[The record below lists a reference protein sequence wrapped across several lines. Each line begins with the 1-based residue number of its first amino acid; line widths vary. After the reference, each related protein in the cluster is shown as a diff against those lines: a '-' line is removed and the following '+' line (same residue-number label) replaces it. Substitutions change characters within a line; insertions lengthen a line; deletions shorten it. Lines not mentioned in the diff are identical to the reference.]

1 MALAYLLS
9 ILVLGSAGTNPQIF
23 CSRCLTPEF
32 FMQSSI
38 FYSPWSC
45 GTTKEGAE
53 ETTQCVRAMA
63 AQTGG
68 PELTSP
74 KM

>member
-1 MALAYLLS
+1 MQ
-9 ILVLGSAGTNPQIF
+9 GTNPT
-23 CSRCLTPEF
+23 LEL

-38 FYSPWSC
+38 FYSRWSG

-53 ETTQCVRAMA
+53 ETTLCVRAMA

-68 PELTSP
+68 PELLSLE
-74 KM
+74 M